1 MNSRMSQGTWQFM
14 STQLLSTP
22 GRIHELCDDLESH
35 FFVMLYNAL
44 HFVEHNKPSGLD
56 MKLIF
61 DQSSV
66 SLGTGTHR
74 GGAGKRNMYDEGF
87 HVVFTSQPFTV
98 LIRELF
104 KLFGSLK
111 DYNAAKARGYNP
123 IPAVIEDIG
132 KLKDCAAIKTL
143 FAEALKSGGW
153 PTNCDKVEDQY
164 PPIGHL
170 TSQQKEAVALS
181 YFDCNFTAESSTGKR
196 KRGEGVQTHSQ
207 RRRKNKRCKVNNSQ

>member
-1 MNSRMSQGTWQFM
+1 M

-22 GRIHELCDDLESH
+22 GRIHQLCDDLESY

-44 HFVEHNKPSGLD
+44 HFVGHNKPSGLD
-56 MKLIF
+56 MELIF
-61 DQSSV
+61 NQSSI

-98 LIRELF
+98 LIRALF

-123 IPAVIEDIG
+123 IPAVIEDIE
-132 KLKDCAAIKTL
+132 KLKDCAAIKEL
-143 FAEALKSGGW
+143 FAEALESNGW
-153 PTNCDKVEDQY
+153 PTDCDKVEDQY
-164 PPIGHL
+164 PPIEHL
-170 TSQQKEAVALS
+170 TSQQKETVALS
-181 YFDCNFTAESSTGKR
+181 YFDCDLTMESSAGKR
-196 KRGEGVQTHSQ
+196 KRGGSAETRPQQ
-207 RRRKNKRCKVNNSQ
+207 RRKNKRSKVNGFQ

>member
-1 MNSRMSQGTWQFM
+1 M

-22 GRIHELCDDLESH
+22 GKIHKLCDDLESH

-44 HFVEHNKPSGLD
+44 HFAEHNKPSGLD

-74 GGAGKRNMYDEGF
+74 GGAGKRNMYDTGL
-87 HVVFTSQPFTV
+87 HVIFTSQPFTAF
-98 LIRELF
+98 IGALF

-111 DYNAAKARGYNP
+111 DYNAAKARSCNP
-123 IPAVIEDIG
+123 TPAVVEDVS
-132 KLKDCAAIKTL
+132 KLKNCAAIKML
-143 FAEALKSGGW
+143 FAEALESDGW
-153 PTNCDKVEDQY
+153 PTDCDKVEDQY
-164 PPIGHL
+164 PLISHL

-181 YFDCNFTAESSTGKR
+181 YFDCNLTTESSSGKR
-196 KRGEGVQTHSQ
+196 KRGEGVQTPQ
-207 RRRKNKRCKVNNSQ
+207 RRRKNKY